1 LGDEMKYSLN
11 FDRRIPKVKNV
22 YSETIEELERPRTL
36 MYLDLL
42 SKAMAKRQEA
52 EKKFVTEFKNKEVV
66 IKEYSKYERLVY
78 YIFERW
84 FRESKKYG
92 SA

>member
-1 LGDEMKYSLN
+1 MKYSLN
-11 FDRRIPKVKNV
+11 FDRRIPKVQNV

-42 SKAMAKRQEA
+42 SKAMAKRQDA
-52 EKKFVTEFKNKEVV
+52 EKKFVTDFKNKEFV

-84 FRESKKYG
+84 CRESKNYG